1 MPRDSTDRPSTFNRR
16 VSSRL
21 RNSLTAR
28 TLIGSAVLAA
38 ILVVAFATLVIAIG
52 SLRQAGRTALRAQQA
67 VTAGAELERSAI
79 ALESGLRGY
88 VSTGADK
95 DLQPFRTARAAYPA
109 QVARLR
115 VLAKDDPRLRDDV
128 ADVSELITDYI
139 DLWALPLLD
148 VTRENP
154 ARGKALLDYR
164 TGAQRI
170 ARVRDALRAMF
181 GRARTEARS
190 SERRAESRARM
201 AIRLGVIGIAVV
213 VLTAAGAALML
224 RRRVVRPI
232 QRVATASG
240 ALAAGDLGVRVETT
254 RQDEL
259 GALARAFN
267 EMATGLERQRAELA
281 ARTED
286 LERSNRELEDYASVA
301 SHDLQGP
308 LVTIGMYAGL
318 LERKLDDDPEAQ
330 ALATHIRTGSERMR
344 ELVRDL
350 LEYSRLEREA
360 FKTEAVDL
368 EQTVRETLDS
378 LAGPLRDRAAEV
390 VVRELPTVA
399 GDPGRLRQVLQ
410 NLLANAVKFTA
421 EGVVPRVEVVSVA
434 ESPTMARVS
443 VHDNGI
449 GFAAGQAD
457 DIFRPFHRLHSAD
470 RFEGTGIGLAVC
482 QRIVEQHGGRIWAE
496 GAPGQGATFHFTLPV
511 SETQA
516 ERPSSLVGAGGLPT

>member
-1 MPRDSTDRPSTFNRR
+1 
-16 VSSRL
+16 V
-21 RNSLTAR
+21 
-28 TLIGSAVLAA
+28 
-38 ILVVAFATLVIAIG
+38 
-52 SLRQAGRTALRAQQA
+52 
-67 VTAGAELERSAI
+67 
-79 ALESGLRGY
+79 
-88 VSTGADK
+88 
-95 DLQPFRTARAAYPA
+95 
-109 QVARLR
+109 
-115 VLAKDDPRLRDDV
+115 
-128 ADVSELITDYI
+128 
-139 DLWALPLLD
+139 
-148 VTRENP
+148 RE
-154 ARGKALLDYR
+154 
-164 TGAQRI
+164 
-170 ARVRDALRAMF
+170 ALRAMF
-181 GRARTEARS
+181 ARARTEAGT
-190 SERRAESRARM
+190 SERRAESRARQ
-201 AIRLGVIGIAVV
+201 AIRLGVIGIVV
-213 VLTAAGAALML
+213 VLLTAGGAALAL
-224 RRRVVRPI
+224 RRRVVRPL
-232 QRVATASG
+232 QRVAGASA
-240 ALAAGDLGVRVETT
+240 ALASGDLGVRVDAQ
-254 RQDEL
+254 RSDEL
-259 GALARAFN
+259 GDLARAFN
-267 EMATGLERQRAELA
+267 EMAVALERQRAELA